1 MASADVRDDLDCAI
15 CLNLYNDP
23 VTLRCGHNF
32 CRVCIDRFLNTQ
44 DGSGAY
50 SCPEC
55 RAKYKNRPSLIPNI
69 TLRNVA
75 ERFRSTQPHEEEIIG
90 ICCTYCIHAPVPAVK
105 SCLHCEASLC
115 DNHLKIHSKGPE
127 HVLTDP
133 STSLENKKCSVHKE
147 LFKYYCIEDAVC
159 ICASCS
165 LAGQHR
171 GHWVEMLDEASEKKK
186 EKLKNFLQTLITKR
200 MKTEQRVRSLEEQW
214 RKAQE
219 KADGDFQ
226 RATALFTDSRR
237 RLDHLEKRVLSDISR
252 REEEVSLSLSDV
264 IQKLEIKKD
273 ELSKKMRH
281 IEELCNMTD
290 PQTVLEERDTG
301 DFCDPEEVGGDEDTG
316 GHDGGDEG
324 SGGLDGGDE
333 DIGGHKSH
341 DVDIDVIT
349 GMLHAVFS
357 NIISYLQNI
366 SSAKPKETSPQPTST
381 RSLSSITQDL
391 PLLGV
396 KHGGDEV
403 IVGTRGARGMV
414 AAARNG
420 GMCGQG
426 PADIL
431 VDVNTAVN
439 KLTLEDLK
447 TASGVQIKQNRP
459 EAAEIFQKYQVISGR
474 RFTSGRHY
482 RDVEIGGSELWSVG
496 MCYPSIDRRGDHSHV
511 GYNNKS
517 WGLYGGQGSKKL
529 SSVIHD
535 SNLIPIPHQISSDRF
550 RIYLDYEAGQLSFYE
565 LCVPIRHLHTFTAT
579 FSEPLHVFR
588 GGVEISGG
596 ATGGTS

>member
-1 MASADVRDDLDCAI
+1 MASADVRDDLDCSI
-15 CLNLYNDP
+15 CLTLYTYP
-23 VTLRCGHNF
+23 VMLRCGHNF
-32 CRVCIDRFLNTQ
+32 CRVCINRFLNTQ

-55 RAKYKNRPSLIPNI
+55 RAKYKNRPSLTPNI
-69 TLRNVA
+69 ALRNVA

-115 DNHLKIHSKGPE
+115 EKHLKLHSKGPE

-165 LAGQHR
+165 LAGEHR
-171 GHWVEMLDEASEKKK
+171 GHWVEMLGEASEKK
-186 EKLKNFLQTLITKR
+186 EKLKNVLQTLITKR
-200 MKTEQRVRSLEEQW
+200 MKTEERVRSLEEQW

-226 RATALFTDSRR
+226 RATALFTDSRT
-237 RLDHLEKRVLSDISR
+237 RLDDLEKRVLSDISR
-252 REEEVSLSLSDV
+252 REEEVSLSLSEV
-264 IQKLEIKKD
+264 IQNLEIKKD

-301 DFCDPEEVGGDEDTG
+301 DLCDPEEVGGDEAPG
-316 GHDGGDEG
+316 GH
-324 SGGLDGGDE
+324 DGGDE

-349 GMLHAVFS
+349 GMLRVVFS
-357 NIISYLQNI
+357 NIITYLQNI

-391 PLLGV
+391 PLLDV

-403 IVGTRGARGMV
+403 IVGMV

-447 TASGVQIKQNRP
+447 TASGVQIKPNRP
-459 EAAEIFQKYQVISGR
+459 EAAEIFQKNQVISVR

-482 RDVEIGGSELWSVG
+482 RDVEIGGPELWMVG

-511 GYNNKS
+511 GYNKS
-517 WGLYGGQGSKKL
+517 WGLYGGQGYKKL

-535 SNLIPIPHQISSDRF
+535 SNLIPIPHQISSDGV

-565 LCVPIRHLHTFTAT
+565 LCHPIRHIHTFTAT
-579 FSEPLHVFR
+579 FTEPLHVFR
-588 GGVEISGG
+588 GGVEISGR